1 MFYNTLCYLYLTQLF
16 SSSNCPDFKVSLPY
30 FAKLLR
36 AKEVAGE
43 WRLYT
48 YYHKPKI
55 KMLATRPFQLLKCK

>member
-43 WRLYT
+43 
-48 YYHKPKI
+48 
-55 KMLATRPFQLLKCK
+55 